1 MNFSKEELV
10 DMVFMLGT
18 SSVLKKP
25 GFLKI
30 GKEPRKKRFFSDKT
44 RFSFFFFA
52 RSVERNRNIKIKFLF
67 FS

>member
-18 SSVLKKP
+18 SSVLKRP

-30 GKEPRKKRFFSDKT
+30 GKEPRKKNGFSPIKPV
-44 RFSFFFFA
+44 FLSFFL
-52 RSVERNRNIKIKFLF
+52 REVLKETEI
-67 FS
+67 